1 MFVRHEYR
9 FRCPSPYGCNVGAQM
24 LVHFRHLSR
33 VIGRAVAIPTIAG
46 LVLWSAMAAPVVA
59 QDIPRLES
67 AITDLTGLL
76 ADPQDQG
83 QIEDALE
90 RLFDRTGVQ
99 LYVLFVETTDG
110 MDIADYAEAVG
121 DENLGPDDALL
132 VVARTDRTDTLT
144 VGSGLRGQASQV
156 ELDRIRSEILEP
168 ALAGGDFAGAVIR
181 TADSLGDALS
191 PPVPTARPATP
202 APTAPPGDG
211 GQAGAGSGSFLLLII
226 GLIVLIIG
234 AAILVG
240 RVRTLRVERRA
251 AFEEAKTQE
260 QLGRE
265 ANLLLIKTDDALR
278 DAEQEIG
285 FTEAQFGA
293 EQGQPL
299 KEALAAARE
308 ELRAA
313 FLIGQKLD
321 DSEPETAEQRRQMI
335 EEVIAR
341 ANRAQAVVDEQAV
354 AIARLR
360 DLERNAPDALARLE
374 TELERVSGMVDKAG
388 ADRQRLAR
396 YAEANIESAAGN
408 VESAEHKLATVRS
421 RLAAGRAEVEA
432 GKAAAAAV
440 AANEAE
446 VALSDAEA
454 LLGAVTY
461 LADSLDEVSGK
472 LEYELAHAA
481 RDVEEARERVNQTP
495 TQAGLTASL
504 ASAEAALADARRLAD
519 GPRPDV
525 LEASRK
531 ATEANTL
538 SDALLEGVREAQEQ
552 HRRTERNAM
561 AAIATARADI
571 SRARD
576 YINGYRRSRRIGRES
591 RNRLAEAERRLALAE
606 QALADDVATALE
618 QARSA
623 DALANEAYSL
633 AQQEA
638 PSYPPIDYGRHRP
651 DDAIGSLVIGAIL
664 GGILGG
670 GGRRGGFPSTGGSPP
685 RPGGW
690 PGAGGRGG
698 FGGGR
703 SSSGGFGGGGFGS
716 GGFRGGFGGG
726 SGGGFGGGRSSSG
739 RW

>member
-1 MFVRHEYR
+1 
-9 FRCPSPYGCNVGAQM
+9 M
-24 LVHFRHLSR
+24 LGHFRHLPR
-33 VIGRAVAIPTIAG
+33 VIGRAVAMLTIAG
-46 LVLWSAMAAPVVA
+46 LVLWSAMATPVVA
-59 QDIPRLES
+59 QDVPRLES

-76 ADPQDQG
+76 SDPVDRG
-83 QIEDALE
+83 EIEDALE

-121 DENLGPDDALL
+121 EENLGRDDALL
-132 VVARTDRTDTLT
+132 VVATTERTDVLT
-144 VGSGLRGQASQV
+144 VGSDLRGQASQV
-156 ELDRIRSEILEP
+156 ELDQIRTEVLEP
-168 ALAGGDFAGAVIR
+168 GLAEGDFAGAVTR
-181 TADSLGDALS
+181 SANALGDALS
-191 PPVPTARPATP
+191 PPVPTTQPATP
-202 APTAPPGDG
+202 APTAPPADG
-211 GQAGAGSGSFLLLII
+211 GQAGAGSGSILLLLIGVI
-226 GLIVLIIG
+226 ALIIG

-240 RVRTLRVERRA
+240 RVLTLRRERRA

-265 ANLLLIKTDDALR
+265 ANVLLIKTDDALR

-285 FTEAQFGA
+285 FAEAQFGA
-293 EQGQPL
+293 EQSQPL
-299 KEALAAARE
+299 KEALAAARD
-308 ELRAA
+308 ELKAA
-313 FLIGQKLD
+313 YLIGQKLD
-321 DSEPETAEQRRQMI
+321 DSEPETAEQRRLMI

-341 ANRAQAVVDEQAV
+341 ATRAQAVVDEQA
-354 AIARLR
+354 ASLARLR
-360 DLERNAPDALARLE
+360 DFERNAPEALARLE
-374 TELERVSGMVDKAG
+374 TELARVSGMVHKAD
-388 ADRQRLAR
+388 ADRQRLTR
-396 YAEANIESAAGN
+396 YAEANIESVAGN
-408 VESAEHKLATVRS
+408 VESAEQKLDAARS
-421 RLAAGRAEVEA
+421 RLAAGQAEVEA
-432 GKAAAAAV
+432 ANAAAAAV
-440 AANEAE
+440 VANEAQ

-454 LLGAVTY
+454 LLLAVTT
-461 LADSLDEVSGK
+461 LADTLDEASAK
-472 LEYELAHAA
+472 LEDELAHAA
-481 RDVEEARERVNQTP
+481 RDVDEARERVNQTP
-495 TQAGLTASL
+495 IQAGLTASL

-519 GPRPDV
+519 GTRPDV
-525 LEASRK
+525 LGASRK
-531 ATEANTL
+531 ATEANAL

-552 HRRTERNAM
+552 HRRTERNAV
-561 AAIATARADI
+561 AAIATARADV

-576 YINGYRRSRRIGRES
+576 YINAYRRSRRIGRES

-606 QALADDVATALE
+606 QALADDVATALD

-638 PSYPPIDYGRHRP
+638 PSYPPVDYGRHRP

-670 GGRRGGFPSTGGSPP
+670 GGRRGGFPSAGGSPS

-698 FGGGR
+698 LGGGR

-716 GGFRGGFGGG
+716 GGFRGGFGGR